1 MQVSPSEVED
11 LVLYQ
16 VAAVAGVAAAS
27 GTRLQHVKAH
37 ALYNMAVRDR
47 GLANA
52 IARATAAIGR

>member
-27 GTRLQHVKAH
+27 GTRLQHVKARSLQH
-37 ALYNMAVRDR
+37 
-47 GLANA
+47 
-52 IARATAAIGR
+52 GRS